1 MRRNLRAGRRLPWTR
16 VGPVWEGDRS
26 VTPRGRRLWLVAIV
40 AAVVLV
46 PALLIAVQRPAGAS
60 STVLT
65 VLAGTAEVARASA
78 GFAAAADGD
87 LVAAG
92 DRVRTAE
99 RSHAVITF
107 FDGSTLTLEPSTTVT
122 VEEVSANGDAISI
135 RISQAIGRTWATV
148 SRLADPNSRFELK
161 TPTATAGVRGTG
173 FITEVRADGS
183 SSVQTT
189 DGTVEVTAQNRT
201 VSVGAGQATTV
212 APNAAP
218 TAPFTAPP
226 PPNKLR
232 FGVHSPAYLAVVD
245 PLGRACGVI
254 LPGPTLV
261 RQIPGCLVTDIGVE
275 PQLIDVPNAPGGT
288 YSFVVFPK
296 GAGGPY
302 ALTASAVAGAGLSFN
317 LSRRGAI
324 AAGEKQG
331 SALQVDR
338 SADGTLIASGL
349 ETISTIERSK
359 LNVVVPSATTRRAP
373 GAAAATARP
382 TIDTRLFAPLPSIG
396 FEVGPTF
403 TAAPA
408 PTASPTPTPTPS
420 PTATLA
426 PTPTPRATPSPTET
440 VAPTAAPTPSPT
452 PLRTILPSCPSGAP
466 SCTSRPP

>member
-1 MRRNLRAGRRLPWTR
+1 MA
-16 VGPVWEGDRS
+16 
-26 VTPRGRRLWLVAIV
+26 RGRRLWLVAIV

-46 PALLIAVQRPAGAS
+46 PVLLVAVQRPAGAS

-65 VLAGTAEVARASA
+65 ILAGTAEVARASA
-78 GFAAAADGD
+78 GFAAAADGE

-99 RSHAVITF
+99 RSQAVITF

-122 VEEVSANGDAISI
+122 VEDASANGEAISI
-135 RISQAIGRTWATV
+135 RISQAIGRTWASV
-148 SRLADPNSRFELK
+148 NRLISANSRFELK
-161 TPTATAGVRGTG
+161 TPSATAVVRGTG
-173 FITEVRADGS
+173 FVTEVRSDGS

-189 DGTVEVTAQNRT
+189 DGAVEVSAQGTT

-218 TAPFTAPP
+218 TTPLAAPP

-261 RQIPGCLVTDIGVE
+261 RQIPGCLVTDVGVE
-275 PQLIDVPNAPGGT
+275 PQLIDVPNAPAGT
-288 YSFVVFPK
+288 YSFVVFPR

-302 ALTASAVAGAGLSFN
+302 ALTASAVAGASLSFN
-317 LSRRGAI
+317 LSQRGAI

-331 SALQVDR
+331 SALQVER
-338 SADGTLIASGL
+338 GADGTLTASGL

-359 LNVVVPSATTRRAP
+359 LKVVVPSATPRPAL
-373 GAAAATARP
+373 GDSVTARR

-396 FEVGPTF
+396 FEIGPEV

-408 PTASPTPTPTPS
+408 PTASPAPTRSPSPSPSPSAS
-420 PTATLA
+420 PTASPSPIATPA
-426 PTPTPRATPSPTET
+426 PTPAPRATPSPTET
-440 VAPTAAPTPSPT
+440 AAPTAAPAPT
-452 PLRTILPSCPSGAP
+452 PTPAPTKRPSCPNGAP
-466 SCTSRPP
+466 ACTSPP